1 MTMAFFFSA
10 GTVPPVPPGAM
21 LPPLPVFPLG
31 TVPSAA
37 PGLPPTSSAALV
49 HLPSVPATVLSA
61 PGPYNPAASL
71 PPKVV
76 KKVLGL
82 EFVEMAELKAD
93 VWVDEPSTAD
103 ANPDHRASKP
113 LGTDIRIWL
122 ECYGRMAAL
131 LLTRFP
137 EKVPELWAY
146 QSTVLRAAHYYEG
159 ANWVAYDR

>member
-1 MTMAFFFSA
+1 
-10 GTVPPVPPGAM
+10 
-21 LPPLPVFPLG
+21 
-31 TVPSAA
+31 
-37 PGLPPTSSAALV
+37 
-49 HLPSVPATVLSA
+49 VPATVLSA
-61 PGPYNPAASL
+61 PRPYNPAASL
-71 PPKVV
+71 PPKVA

-113 LGTDIRIWL
+113 PGTDIRISL
-122 ECYGRMAAL
+122 ECHGRMAAL